1 MEFASSLTQAVLLKR
16 YKRFLAEIVLNNQ
29 EHQII
34 YCPNTGAMM
43 GCDVLGS
50 RIWFSHSSNPQRK
63 FPGTWELVEVN
74 GGYLVC
80 VNTQYTNQLL
90 IEAIQN
96 GTVQELTSYNQIIQD
111 PPLLEENG
119 FDLLLEKDPQP
130 SLEESEGQSRTHF
143 GESCFVVTKSVTLG
157 DEIHRGFFPD
167 MATPAGA
174 QQLKSLIHA
183 RQLGYRAILFYNVL
197 HTGIE
202 RVFPADH
209 IDPQYG
215 QLLRQAV
222 MAGVEILGYRVDIN
236 FNQIKIAKKIEVCVP
251 ARMIGTSR
259 SEKSK

>member
-1 MEFASSLTQAVLLKR
+1 MEFANSLTQAVLLKR

-34 YCPNTGAMM
+34 YCPNTGAMT

-50 RIWFSHSSNPQRK
+50 RIWFSHSENPRRK

-80 VNTQYTNQLL
+80 VNTQYTNQLV

-96 GTVQELTSYNQIIQD
+96 GTIEELKDYSQIIQD

-119 FDLLLEKDPQP
+119 FDLLLEKN
-130 SLEESEGQSRTHF
+130 SHF
-143 GESCFVVTKSVTLG
+143 SDEQENISPLCGESCFMVIKSVTLG
-157 DEIHRGFFPD
+157 DEIHRGFFPEIV
-167 MATPAGA
+167 TQGGA

-183 RQLGYRAILFYNVL
+183 KQLGYRAVLFYNVL

-222 MAGVEILGYRVDIN
+222 IAGVEIFGYRVDIN

-251 ARMIGTSR
+251 ARLIGTSR